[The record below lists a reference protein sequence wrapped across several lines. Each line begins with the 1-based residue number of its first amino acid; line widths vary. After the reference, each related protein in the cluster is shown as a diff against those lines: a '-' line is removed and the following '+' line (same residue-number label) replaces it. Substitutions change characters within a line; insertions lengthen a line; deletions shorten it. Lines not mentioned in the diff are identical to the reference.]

1 MRLLIAEDSESLGR
15 SLRHGLERAGWR
27 IDVVTDGASALEQV
41 AGTAFDAL
49 LLDLMLP
56 KKSGFA
62 VLQELRRSGNPLLVL
77 VLSARDRVEDRIAAL
92 EMGADDYLVK
102 PFSFDELEARLRALR
117 RRRYARTGPK
127 FSLGD
132 AQIDLEE
139 RRVTVGGQPVH
150 LTPGELAVLELLL
163 LRRGQV
169 VSQTAILEE
178 AHPQGEEVGS
188 NLIEV
193 LISHLRRKLGPE
205 AGRQIQTRRG
215 LGYVIE

>member
-1 MRLLIAEDSESLGR
+1 MRLLIAEDSESLCR

-27 IDVVTDGASALEQV
+27 IDVAEDGAAALEQL
-41 AGTAFDAL
+41 ACASYDAL

-62 VLQELRRSGNPLLVL
+62 VLQELRRSANPILVL
-77 VLSARDRVEDRIAAL
+77 VLSARDRVEDRVAAL

-102 PFSFDELEARLRALR
+102 PFSFDELAARLRALR

-127 FSLGD
+127 LVLG
-132 AQIDLEE
+132 AAMVDLEE

-150 LTPGELAVLELLL
+150 LTPGELGLLELLL

-169 VSQTAILEE
+169 VSQAAILQE
-178 AHPQGEEVGS
+178 AHQGEEVGS
-188 NLIEV
+188 NLVEV
-193 LISHLRRKLGPE
+193 LISQLRRKLGPE

-215 LGYVIE
+215 FGYVIE